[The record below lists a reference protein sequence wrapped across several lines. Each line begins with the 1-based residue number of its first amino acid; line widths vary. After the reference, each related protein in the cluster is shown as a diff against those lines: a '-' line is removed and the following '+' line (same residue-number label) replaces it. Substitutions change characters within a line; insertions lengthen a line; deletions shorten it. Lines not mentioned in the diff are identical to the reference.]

1 MASKAT
7 TFMEDLVLDDY
18 ETDHDSELE
27 RDDMEEYYQY
37 EESLME
43 KDRDEE
49 PPQIVATGSGE
60 YDVFYVRPFERDSYS
75 IPNTHP
81 ACDIYDTRE
90 FCLFWKN
97 KFRKIITTTKDK
109 YYTAFDKKTHT
120 HIYRFELWSSD
131 QLDPNRWIIK
141 HNWKKRCAD
150 KMNMQVLGD
159 IKIQIKKNVKGIYC
173 MRASIAIKQGIF
185 GNDFNL
191 YHIDCGTL
199 EKEDFTI
206 YI

>member
-1 MASKAT
+1 MASKAA

-27 RDDMEEYYQY
+27 LEDMEEYYQY

-43 KDRDEE
+43 KDREVE

-60 YDVFYVRPFERDSYS
+60 YDVFYVRPFERDSYG

-81 ACDIYDTRE
+81 VCDIYNMRE
-90 FCLFWKN
+90 FIEFWKN
-97 KFRKIITTTKDK
+97 KFRTIITTTKDK
-109 YYTAFDKKTHT
+109 YYTTFDKKSRSHV
-120 HIYRFELWSSD
+120 YRFELWSSD
-131 QLDPNRWIIK
+131 NSDPNRWIMK

-159 IKIQIKKNVKGIYC
+159 IKIQIKKNVKGMYC
-173 MRASIAIKQGIF
+173 MRASITIKQGIIS
-185 GNDFNL
+185 NEFNT
-191 YHIDCGTL
+191 YYVDCGII
-199 EKEDFTI
+199 EKEDFTT
-206 YI
+206 YL